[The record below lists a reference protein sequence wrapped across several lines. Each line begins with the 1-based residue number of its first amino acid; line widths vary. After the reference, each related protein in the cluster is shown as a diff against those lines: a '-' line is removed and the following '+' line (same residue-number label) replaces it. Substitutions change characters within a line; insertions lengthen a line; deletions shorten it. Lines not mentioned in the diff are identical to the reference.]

1 MSPGRDVVKISA
13 AYKACRGIG
22 NKKPTLAM
30 PERVIIL
37 RYLCVLQKLD
47 ALLLG
52 FTSFYPNDCSVGK
65 HASESHPDRG
75 NSSLIYPEISSL
87 PGRFFLGLSEEVC
100 PEALWL
106 AESLSLKESK
116 IYEFHSRP

>member
-1 MSPGRDVVKISA
+1 
-13 AYKACRGIG
+13 
-22 NKKPTLAM
+22 
-30 PERVIIL
+30 
-37 RYLCVLQKLD
+37 LD

-52 FTSFYPNDCSVGK
+52 FTSFYPNDRSVGK
-65 HASESHPDRG
+65 NASEFHPDRG
-75 NSSLIYPEISSL
+75 NSSLIYPGISSL

>member
-1 MSPGRDVVKISA
+1 M
-13 AYKACRGIG
+13 
-22 NKKPTLAM
+22 
-30 PERVIIL
+30 
-37 RYLCVLQKLD
+37 LQKMD

-75 NSSLIYPEISSL
+75 NSSLIYPGTSSL

-116 IYEFHSRP
+116 IYMLDTRHKLKVSIAKAMHNIPEIR

>member
-1 MSPGRDVVKISA
+1 M
-13 AYKACRGIG
+13 
-22 NKKPTLAM
+22 
-30 PERVIIL
+30 
-37 RYLCVLQKLD
+37 RYFYVLQKLG

-52 FTSFYPNDCSVGK
+52 FTSLYPNDCSAGK

-75 NSSLIYPEISSL
+75 NSSLIYPGISSL

-116 IYEFHSRP
+116 IYVFDSRPQVHVSIAKIVINML

>member
-1 MSPGRDVVKISA
+1 
-13 AYKACRGIG
+13 
-22 NKKPTLAM
+22 M
-30 PERVIIL
+30 PERVIIFSGIMCDPEIG
-37 RYLCVLQKLD
+37 RTTAWIYVVLPKR
-47 ALLLG
+47 LLG
-52 FTSFYPNDCSVGK
+52 W

-75 NSSLIYPEISSL
+75 NSSLIYPGISSL

-116 IYEFHSRP
+116 IYEFNSRQQLHVSIAKRICNLL

>member
-1 MSPGRDVVKISA
+1 MSS
-13 AYKACRGIG
+13 
-22 NKKPTLAM
+22 NKKPTPAK

-37 RYLCVLQKLD
+37 RELCVLRKLD

-52 FTSFYPNDCSVGK
+52 FTSLYPNDCSVGK

-75 NSSLIYPEISSL
+75 NSSLIYPGISSL
-87 PGRFFLGLSEEVC
+87 PGRFFFGLSEEVC

>member
-1 MSPGRDVVKISA
+1 M
-13 AYKACRGIG
+13 
-22 NKKPTLAM
+22 
-30 PERVIIL
+30 
-37 RYLCVLQKLD
+37 LQKLD

-65 HASESHPDRG
+65 LASEFHSDRG
-75 NSSLIYPEISSL
+75 NSSLNYPKNSSL

-106 AESLSLKESK
+106 AESLSMKESK
-116 IYEFHSRP
+116 IYVFDSRSQLHVSIENITPNMLETK